1 MWSRKAVA
9 ALLALLVL
17 GVAACGD
24 EDEPAGG
31 APRTEAAPT
40 TGSSARAEPLP
51 SDEASKQ
58 AVGRF
63 RAQTASECRNAGDPR
78 PVGRVPEGPRIRGWA
93 RRALPVATARV
104 RILES
109 ARAPGSE
116 VGDLRALRRDYARFV
131 TLLEGVAVLED
142 GERERADA
150 AVAVVRSAGGG
161 VQRRATRLG
170 VAACGPLA

>member
-31 APRTEAAPT
+31 AQPTQAAPEP
-40 TGSSARAEPLP
+40 GSSARAEPLP
-51 SDEASKQ
+51 SDEASRQ

-63 RAQTASECRNAGDPR
+63 RAETASACRNAGDPR
-78 PVGRVPEGPRIRGWA
+78 PVGRVPDGPRIRGWA
-93 RRALPVATARV
+93 RRALPIATTRV

-116 VGDLRALRRDYARFV
+116 ESDLRALRRDYARFV
-131 TLLEGVAVLED
+131 TLLEGAAVLED
-142 GERERADA
+142 GERERANA
-150 AVAVVRSAGGG
+150 AAAVVRSAGGS
-161 VQRRATRLG
+161 VQRRAMRLG